1 MIHGIAIHWHV
12 CMCSSLFSPL
22 RISIFPSVQEDVGLQ
37 LFPRCS
43 PLLEIIHHP
52 RGVQRSPSI
61 RIFVQL
67 NQHRVI
73 TWPAMPPR
81 CFPPS
86 WKQGPRFAAIDLSR
100 QCRSGVHV
108 AKNWFTDYTSILF
121 RLQAR
126 KLWHCSRPNMSI
138 LCWITIKKSIVLWCM
153 RVHIKFHTACKAI
166 PGGRIFHAKTPS
178 SPGWQSSG
186 SSVQWWQRKSLF
198 SHDRPLAWAVSGVRI
213 FSCIK
218 IYIPRLCKVS

>member
-52 RGVQRSPSI
+52 RGVQRSLSI

-100 QCRSGVHV
+100 QCRSGAHV

-126 KLWHCSRPNMSI
+126 KLWHCSRPNMSV
-138 LCWITIKKSIVLWCM
+138 LCWITIKKIYCSLM
-153 RVHIKFHTACKAI
+153 
-166 PGGRIFHAKTPS
+166 HARS
-178 SPGWQSSG
+178 
-186 SSVQWWQRKSLF
+186 
-198 SHDRPLAWAVSGVRI
+198 
-213 FSCIK
+213 
-218 IYIPRLCKVS
+218 Y

>member
-1 MIHGIAIHWHV
+1 
-12 CMCSSLFSPL
+12 MCSSLFSPL

-73 TWPAMPPR
+73 MWPAMPPR

-126 KLWHCSRPNMSI
+126 KLWHCSRPNMSV
-138 LCWITIKKSIVLWCM
+138 LCWITIKKNLLFSDACVFILNSIL
-153 RVHIKFHTACKAI
+153 HIKQSQAGEYFTLK
-166 PGGRIFHAKTPS
+166 PLPLLGGRVAGLRFNDGKGNPYSRTTAH
-178 SPGWQSSG
+178 
-186 SSVQWWQRKSLF
+186 
-198 SHDRPLAWAVSGVRI
+198 
-213 FSCIK
+213 
-218 IYIPRLCKVS
+218 